1 MIGLLL
7 FIGIIGLFA
16 LALLDRLSVYAVV
29 IIHGILIG
37 FLSLLALLSAC
48 TAILA
53 ANALTECI
61 AKMEGV
67 PWNGDFIGDDI
78 WLVVLVF
85 GTDCSARPTNDQ

>member
-1 MIGLLL
+1 MADNQNFKQRLLL
-7 FIGIIGLFA
+7 TTFLPPQ
-16 LALLDRLSVYAVV
+16 YAVV

-37 FLSLLALLSAC
+37 LLSLLALPSTC

-78 WLVVLVF
+78 WLAVLVF
-85 GTDCSARPTNDQ
+85 GSDCSARPTNDQ

>member
-1 MIGLLL
+1 MPDNQRFKQRLLL
-7 FIGIIGLFA
+7 TTFLP
-16 LALLDRLSVYAVV
+16 VV

-37 FLSLLALLSAC
+37 LLSLLALPSTC

-78 WLVVLVF
+78 WLAVLVF
-85 GTDCSARPTNDQ
+85 GSDCSARPTNDQ